1 VADLRAAILAAAVE
15 ADRMHKQFDSKT
27 RADGGEGRIDVFD
40 MLVQNDIPVMF
51 RPLKGRLGAFLNE
64 DGSRGVLVTTERPL
78 SVQRFTAAHELGHA
92 MLGHEPS
99 ILEEV
104 VLGRFPGSEG
114 AASDYSEEEIQA
126 NVFAS
131 QLLIPRWLLAKHMK
145 RQGWT
150 PSDVQRDETVYQ
162 LSLRLGVS
170 YAATCHALQRNQVI
184 EPTTCDALLA
194 VPPKTIKKRLLGSMH
209 KPDDWRRDVWVI
221 TARDDGIMLEG
232 SHDDLVIVKV
242 KEHSGSGYLW
252 RLDDLAAAGF
262 GVLHDDLEEDADCSD
277 DTYGGIVFRTVVA
290 EPKEDS
296 GAEGHVFLSETR
308 PWQKDGEPLQSL
320 KLDVDFV
327 GPVGAGLHRAQRK
340 AFLGVA

>member
-1 VADLRAAILAAAVE
+1 MADLRAAILIAAVE
-15 ADRMHKQFDSKT
+15 ADRLHKQFDTRS

-40 MLVQNDIPVMF
+40 MLVQNDIPVMY

-64 DGSRGVLVTTERPL
+64 NGSRGVLVTTERPL

-92 MLGHEPS
+92 MLEHEPS
-99 ILEEV
+99 IDADS
-104 VLGRFPGSEG
+104 VLFRYPVADRVS
-114 AASDYSEEEIQA
+114 SDYSLEEIQA

-145 RQGWT
+145 RQGWK
-150 PSDVQRDETVYQ
+150 PADVTRDEVVYQ

-170 YAATCHALQRNQVI
+170 YAAICHALQRNEVI
-184 EPTTCDALLA
+184 DRGQCERLVS
-194 VPPKTIKKRLLGSMH
+194 VPPRTIKKRLLGSH
-209 KPDDWRRDVWVI
+209 SPDDWRRDVWVI
-221 TARDDGIMLEG
+221 TERDDGILLEG
-232 SHDDLVIVKV
+232 SHDDLVVVKV

-252 RLDDLAAAGF
+252 RLDDLESAGF
-262 GVLHDDLEEDADCSD
+262 AVVRDNLEDDSD
-277 DTYGGIVFRTVVA
+277 DDSYGGIMFRTVIA

-296 GAEGHVFLSETR
+296 GAEGHVLLQETR
-308 PWQKDGEPLQSL
+308 PWQANGDALHSL

-327 GPVGAGLHRAQRK
+327 GPVGAGLHRRQRQ